1 MDAVLAEVARVGG
14 WGLVGAEA
22 ARDKLAGVVEESH
35 PAAVLG
41 DYEFQ
46 TKLEAQVTRATGP
59 VNSALHGDIAVR
71 KGRYDD
77 SGQAHKNES
86 WTNTYSHNQTL

>member
-35 PAAVLG
+35 PAAALAG
-41 DYEFQ
+41 HEFQ
-46 TKLEAQVTRATGP
+46 TQLEAQVTRATGP
-59 VNSALHGDIAVR
+59 VSVELRPSRGYRCAEG
-71 KGRYDD
+71 
-77 SGQAHKNES
+77 
-86 WTNTYSHNQTL
+86 